1 MRAHLCGPVMHTQWL
16 YGGQGADTSS
26 WKACVCVCACACRLE
41 GQLPPPSAHLGQ
53 WCCGGHGV
61 QRLQL
66 APLPP
71 VFAVRQHVC
80 MRHTCKCVCVCA
92 CVHARLRL
100 CTHWIQADRVC
111 MGQACMWEGLCVRSM
126 SVCVHACACA
136 RTGVRQIMC
145 ARATPLRAVGV
156 LVGGA

>member
-80 MRHTCKCVCVCA
+80 MRHTCKCVCVC
-92 CVHARLRL
+92 V
-100 CTHWIQADRVC
+100 RVC
-111 MGQACMWEGLCVRSM
+111 M
-126 SVCVHACACA
+126 HACACA
-136 RTGVRQIMC
+136 RTGFRQIVSAWAKPACGRACVCAACLCVYMPVP
-145 ARATPLRAVGV
+145 ARALGSGRSCVHVPRPYAPW
-156 LVGGA
+156 AC